1 MAGWFA
7 ALVTPRSVPYPLRM
21 RLFRFALSLTAL
33 FMLAGC
39 STFAGLQDDF
49 SKGYANLS
57 ESIGGV
63 LTPPPDPV
71 KEQKK
76 RLPVYDGTCPQ
87 VSARPDLTRLV
98 DFHTSGSND
107 PSNIASEVE
116 ITNVRN
122 TCRVENGALVMQ
134 IDIDLSGKTGP
145 KARIKSNDQPNFA
158 YPYFVAVTD
167 NTGIVLSKEI
177 FAAPMSYGRKENA
190 NTHTETI
197 FQNMPFP
204 DAASGKTY
212 NVVVGFQLDETQ
224 LAYNR
229 INP

>member
-1 MAGWFA
+1 
-7 ALVTPRSVPYPLRM
+7 M
-21 RLFRFALSLTAL
+21 RLFRSALSLTTIA
-33 FMLAGC
+33 MLAGC

-57 ESIGGV
+57 ESLGGV
-63 LTPPPDPV
+63 LSPPPDPV

-87 VSARPDLTRLV
+87 VSVRPDLARLV
-98 DFHTSGSND
+98 DFHTGDSHKE
-107 PSNIASEVE
+107 SNIASEVE

-122 TCRVENGALVMQ
+122 TCRVENNALVMQ

-167 NTGIVLSKEI
+167 STGIVLSKEI
-177 FAAPMSYGRKENA
+177 FAAPVSYGRKENTNA
-190 NTHTETI
+190 HTETI

-204 DAASGKTY
+204 DASSGKTY
-212 NVVVGFQLDETQ
+212 NVIVGFQLDETQ

-229 INP
+229 TSP

>member
-1 MAGWFA
+1 
-7 ALVTPRSVPYPLRM
+7 M

-57 ESIGGV
+57 ESFGGV
-63 LTPPPDPV
+63 LSSPPDPV
-71 KEQKK
+71 KEKKK
-76 RLPVYDGTCPQ
+76 RLPVYDGTCPS
-87 VSARPDLTRLV
+87 VSVRPDLARLV
-98 DFHTSGSND
+98 DFHTGDQNTPAD
-107 PSNIASEVE
+107 VASEVA
-116 ITNVRN
+116 ITGVRN
-122 TCRVENGALVMQ
+122 TCRVEDGALVMQ
-134 IDIDLSGKTGP
+134 IDIALSGKTGP
-145 KARIKSNDQPNFA
+145 KARIQSNDQPNFA

-167 NTGIVLSKEI
+167 STGVVVSKEI

-204 DAASGKTY
+204 DTASGRTY

-229 INP
+229 AGR